1 MNMKKISFLIPVL
14 VIATISMYCGKAP
27 EAPKAETG
35 AEAITAEPKGTPTS
49 INIEKSIVKWI
60 GTKVTGQHN
69 GTIKI
74 SGGNIYLDGNTLTG
88 GKFTMN
94 MASLDNAD
102 LTGEYKEKLV
112 GHLKSDEF
120 FDVAKYPTAEFVIT
134 NIGEVGADGKTE
146 ITGNLKIK
154 DITNSIK
161 FPAKITFDSNKKPL
175 AALANFNINRQ
186 LWKITYPGKPDDLI
200 KDEINLD
207 LNISL

>member
-1 MNMKKISFLIPVL
+1 MKKFSYILILFIL
-14 VIATISMYCGKAP
+14 VSITTYCGKAP

-35 AEAITAEPKGTPTS
+35 AEASTSEPTGTPST
-49 INIEKSIVKWI
+49 INTEKSIVKWI

-74 SGGNIYLDGNTLTG
+74 SKGSIYLEGNSVTG
-88 GKFTMN
+88 GKFTMD
-94 MASLDNAD
+94 MTSLDNLD

-120 FDVAKYPTAEFVIT
+120 FDVAKYPTSEFVIT
-134 NIGEVGADGKTE
+134 SIGAVGADGKTE

-161 FPAKITFDSNKKPL
+161 FPAKIAFDANKKPV
-175 AALANFNINRQ
+175 AALANFNIDRQ
-186 LWKITYPGKPDDLI
+186 LWKVTYPGKPDDLI
-200 KDEINLD
+200 KDAINLD